1 MQKLYSHFVDDFDGT
16 RPSSTDQGDL
26 IAIKFLFC
34 ASAASCQA
42 EDLRKS
48 EFPTVL
54 MDSLLSR
61 IPALPSLAA
70 TAVTSAARTI
80 GAWTR
85 EGRFGRRESRMGRRW
100 ERSHWRMAKVRVRA
114 KAFEARK
121 LCYESFWRHT
131 SLMARPTRSNEG
143 AACLNCKCNIG
154 SNCLEQTQLSYN
166 LYTVGFW

>member
-1 MQKLYSHFVDDFDGT
+1 MNMPSRNALQKLYSHFVYDFGGT
-16 RPSSTDQGDL
+16 RASRTDQEAL
-26 IAIKFLFC
+26 VTIKFSFC

-61 IPALPSLAA
+61 IPALASLAA
-70 TAVTSAARTI
+70 TAGTSAARTI

-100 ERSHWRMAKVRVRA
+100 ERPHWRMAKVRVRP

-121 LCYESFWRHT
+121 LCSESFWRHS
-131 SLMARPTRSNEG
+131 SLMAWPTRSNES
-143 AACLNCKCNIG
+143 AACLNLQCNIG
-154 SNCLEQTQLSYN
+154 SSC
-166 LYTVGFW
+166 